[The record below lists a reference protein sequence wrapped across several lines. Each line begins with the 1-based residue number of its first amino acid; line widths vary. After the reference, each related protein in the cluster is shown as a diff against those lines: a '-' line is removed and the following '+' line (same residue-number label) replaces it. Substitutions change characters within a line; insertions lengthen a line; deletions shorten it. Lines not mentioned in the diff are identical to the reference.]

1 LITLDWAKEIRGFDL
16 DFLLRIW
23 ILLPTDLVFLPLDLD
38 FLPRIRITLDS
49 AKGASIGRRAAT
61 GEA

>member
-16 DFLLRIW
+16 DFLPADLDSV
-23 ILLPTDLVFLPLDLD
+23 PTDLVFLPLDLD
-38 FLPRIRITLDS
+38 FLPRITLDS